1 MVFLVGKENR
11 RCTAVIIGVVV
22 AGEQAGAQA
31 KGHQKPTVEIFVEE
45 DTIVLKKYQPACL
58 FCGEAKNVTPY
69 MGRNICA
76 NCRAA
81 IAEQMKQNG

>member
-1 MVFLVGKENR
+1 M
-11 RCTAVIIGVVV
+11 
-22 AGEQAGAQA
+22 
-31 KGHQKPTVEIFVEE
+31 EIFVEE

>member
-1 MVFLVGKENR
+1 MKSTGIVRKIDNLGRLVLPVELR
-11 RCTAVIIGVVV
+11 RGL
-22 AGEQAGAQA
+22 GLDED
-31 KGHQKPTVEIFVEE
+31 PTVEIFVEE

-58 FCGEAKNVTPY
+58 FCGEAKNVTSY

-81 IAEQMKQNG
+81 IAKQLKQNG